1 MLPQSET
8 LLMVENAGDVTRP
21 TPKSFEPDASAV
33 ETRPAPWITDQAQIL
48 PGAETNPAPAVS
60 GTRVM
65 IVEDRAD
72 IRNLLRDY
80 LELEGFA
87 VEAWGNATDA
97 LDRLAEFRPR
107 VVLLDIL
114 MPGLSGISALQQIR
128 ARGPEIGIIMVTG
141 NGDEDVAKQTLTLGA
156 FDYITKPVDFDYLK
170 RTIEAFLLTRA

>member
-8 LLMVENAGDVTRP
+8 LQIVEDAGDVTRP
-21 TPKSFEPDASAV
+21 TPKSLEPDASAG
-33 ETRPAPWITDQAQIL
+33 ETRPAPWITDRAQIL

-80 LELEGFA
+80 LELEGYA

-107 VVLLDIL
+107 IVLLDIL
-114 MPGLSGISALQQIR
+114 MPGLSGISALRQIR

-170 RTIEAFLLTRA
+170 RTIETFLVTRA